1 MRIKKE
7 SNEANKYL
15 IVCDLDGTLLDHNSE
30 LTPRTKQTVK
40 KIIKMGNIFC
50 IATGRTISSAKK
62 YYEELGLNTLM
73 SNLDGSLISNPSNKN
88 FAPLHFSFS
97 KDILLEIFNTKKIM
111 DKVEL
116 AIVETTKECMF
127 INRSKNIDIDKN
139 KELLTFLG
147 FRQDDIKA
155 NQVDVNYD
163 ASIDEVNNDLYA
175 LLFVLHDDKNVDEI
189 TNRIRDIAGTLS
201 VISWELK
208 DTKEIV
214 VSISSIFASKQT
226 ALKFFSSYYGVKL
239 ENCIVFGDSNNDVP
253 MLNKAGYSYAMKN
266 GNMSAKLASKY
277 ITRVPNHE
285 DGVALELEKLFYLNE
300 CELTEK

>member
-127 INRSKNIDIDKN
+127 INCSKNIDIDKN

-201 VISWELK
+201 VIS
-208 DTKEIV
+208 
-214 VSISSIFASKQT
+214 
-226 ALKFFSSYYGVKL
+226 
-239 ENCIVFGDSNNDVP
+239 
-253 MLNKAGYSYAMKN
+253 
-266 GNMSAKLASKY
+266 
-277 ITRVPNHE
+277 
-285 DGVALELEKLFYLNE
+285 
-300 CELTEK
+300 